1 MSRLKSKQIADFNS
15 NVNWTL
21 ASSSEIPNT
30 RDIMNEFLPETSMVS
45 ETFVNQTISSS
56 TGAWSLTLTY
66 NVEDNNP
73 ELATLYINGLK
84 TNSINSVLN
93 NQITFDTIPYD
104 IDTNDTLEVH
114 YIKSHS
120 V

>member
-1 MSRLKSKQIADFNS
+1 MSLLKSKQIADFNS

-21 ASSSEIPNT
+21 ASNSEIPNT

-45 ETFVNQTISSS
+45 EIFVNQTISSS

-73 ELATLYINGLK
+73 ELAVLYINGLK
-84 TNSINSVLN
+84 INYINSVLN
-93 NQITFDTIPYD
+93 NQITFDAIPYD
-104 IDTNDTLEVH
+104 IDTDDELEVH

>member
-1 MSRLKSKQIADFNS
+1 MALIKSKQISDFNS
-15 NVNWTL
+15 NINWTL
-21 ASSSEIPNT
+21 ANSNEIPNT
-30 RDIMNEFLPETSMVS
+30 RDIINEFLPETSMIS

-66 NVEDNNP
+66 DIEDNNP
-73 ELATLYINGLK
+73 ELAVLYINGVK

-104 IDTNDTLEVH
+104 IDTGDELEVH
-114 YIKSHS
+114 YVKSHS
-120 V
+120 I

>member
-1 MSRLKSKQIADFNS
+1 MALIKSKQISDFNS
-15 NVNWTL
+15 NINWTL
-21 ASSSEIPNT
+21 ASGSEIPNT
-30 RDIMNEFLPETSMVS
+30 RDIINEFLPETSMIS

-66 NVEDNNP
+66 DIEDNNP
-73 ELATLYINGLK
+73 ELAVLYINGVK

-104 IDTNDTLEVH
+104 IDTGDELEVH
-114 YIKSHS
+114 YVKSHS
-120 V
+120 I

>member
-1 MSRLKSKQIADFNS
+1 MSLLKSKQIADFNS

-21 ASSSEIPNT
+21 ASNSEIPNT
-30 RDIMNEFLPETSMVS
+30 KDIMNEFLPETSMVS